1 MADANLEIK
10 ISANADGARKGINDV
25 SKAVDDIAPAHAKAA
40 AAAEDG
46 GRRTGQAAQRASGD
60 VGALGEAARAMG
72 AQLAA
77 AFTFKELVAAAATME
92 QLQAGMQAVSGS
104 SEQAGKDM
112 EFVRAVAG
120 RIGTDVAE
128 AGRAFLGLAAATK
141 GTAVEGEPTRQVF
154 EAVASAMGKAG
165 RSSAETSNA
174 LQALSQMASK
184 GVVQSEELRGQL
196 GEALPGALNAASK
209 GLGLTTAELMKLV
222 EEGKITANDLFPALA
237 SGLNELYGGAPQAQ
251 TLSQEFANVKNAFV
265 EMADNIGQSG
275 GLSALK
281 VGAEVAQTAI
291 VLLGDALVTTGK
303 TIGTVMGAIA
313 TLDFSGVKQA
323 FADIEAESR
332 DKLLKTAQHNGVLRD
347 YLAAMGDEATKAAL
361 AQQQTAQATAGA
373 GAAAAKAGDDWIKL
387 NNGYGLA
394 LDSVREQIVLA
405 DKQVGAMK
413 ARGDAAVAEAKL
425 LGDEAALRQAVGKAA
440 ADTAAAMTDLAAKR
454 QTEVDTLK
462 EQLQRLQDEVVG
474 HSKVSDARVKE
485 MADLEQLIAK
495 KQIEADTT
503 RAQAA
508 AAQQNARA
516 KGEEAQAA
524 EAVRSAAEASRIA
537 RVADAQASVSL
548 LETQKGLAAQGE
560 QLARLMG
567 DEEAARRFR
576 IEQLQIDIQLTRA
589 KAEVQRAE
597 AEGSIAVA
605 EATMAELRA
614 KGELTAVKEAELNAS
629 IKLAEARLKE
639 ADAIDKSTRVTQQA
653 IDNLRQFG
661 TEAGRAGE
669 RGHGAGERVAAG
681 WKSAA
686 GAIGSASQAL
696 QDYQQRMQD
705 KYGRPGEG
713 EKGLF
718 EDGRK
723 STRGEELGK
732 GVEEIGSGG
741 YQFRNKDGM
750 TSDAKGNVQQQ
761 FVWTR
766 TSIIDYLTQAGLDE
780 LLAEQLSKQF
790 LNGQGGVNYEASAA
804 QLQWGGKYSTLAEA
818 LGKMAEYYKYDDS
831 GKHEAAQ
838 MLDYERSK
846 NSSAPTAAAAPSGTR
861 SGGTTSGV
869 TGGVTSYVSNITID
883 GQRSSVNFADRGSQQ
898 ATEQLLRQLAQ
909 ARGASI

>member
-1 MADANLEIK
+1 
-10 ISANADGARKGINDV
+10 V
-25 SKAVDDIAPAHAKAA
+25 
-40 AAAEDG
+40 
-46 GRRTGQAAQRASGD
+46 
-60 VGALGEAARAMG
+60 
-72 AQLAA
+72 
-77 AFTFKELVAAAATME
+77 
-92 QLQAGMQAVSGS
+92 
-104 SEQAGKDM
+104 
-112 EFVRAVAG
+112 
-120 RIGTDVAE
+120 
-128 AGRAFLGLAAATK
+128 
-141 GTAVEGEPTRQVF
+141 
-154 EAVASAMGKAG
+154 
-165 RSSAETSNA
+165 
-174 LQALSQMASK
+174 
-184 GVVQSEELRGQL
+184 
-196 GEALPGALNAASK
+196 
-209 GLGLTTAELMKLV
+209 
-222 EEGKITANDLFPALA
+222 
-237 SGLNELYGGAPQAQ
+237 
-251 TLSQEFANVKNAFV
+251 
-265 EMADNIGQSG
+265 
-275 GLSALK
+275 
-281 VGAEVAQTAI
+281 
-291 VLLGDALVTTGK
+291 
-303 TIGTVMGAIA
+303 
-313 TLDFSGVKQA
+313 
-323 FADIEAESR
+323 
-332 DKLLKTAQHNGVLRD
+332 
-347 YLAAMGDEATKAAL
+347 
-361 AQQQTAQATAGA
+361 
-373 GAAAAKAGDDWIKL
+373 
-387 NNGYGLA
+387 
-394 LDSVREQIVLA
+394 
-405 DKQVGAMK
+405 
-413 ARGDAAVAEAKL
+413 
-425 LGDEAALRQAVGKAA
+425 
-440 ADTAAAMTDLAAKR
+440 
-454 QTEVDTLK
+454 
-462 EQLQRLQDEVVG
+462 
-474 HSKVSDARVKE
+474 KVSEARVKE

-614 KGELTAVKEAELNAS
+614 KGETTAVKEAELNASIKLAKAEVQRAEAEGSIAVAEATMAELRAKGETTAVKEAELNAS

-696 QDYQQRMQD
+696 QDYQRRMQE
-705 KYGRPGEG
+705 KHGRPGEG

-790 LNGQGGVNYEASAA
+790 LNGQGGVNYEAGDA
-804 QLQWGGKYSTLAEA
+804 QKRWGGKYSTLAEA

-838 MLDYERSK
+838 RTQFLQGAARTVNLNLNLGGGRSVSGGINTDAEGAATLENLMTELERSRR
-846 NSSAPTAAAAPSGTR
+846 N
-861 SGGTTSGV
+861 
-869 TGGVTSYVSNITID
+869 TG
-883 GQRSSVNFADRGSQQ
+883 R
-898 ATEQLLRQLAQ
+898 
-909 ARGASI
+909 